1 MSKFLPFLGSKTF
14 FKNLGWMA
22 LVACLILVVVT
33 FWLRTTT
40 KHGEF
45 VMVPDLTGMEVQA
58 MREALE
64 QSGLRYEVVD
74 SANYSPEFPRFS
86 ILGQTPA
93 AGTEVKENR
102 KIYVTINPSGYKK
115 VSVPNIIQVTQ
126 RNASAMLR
134 AVGLDVQKVT
144 YIDEL
149 GKDMVYHIQFQG
161 KEIFPGDKLPKTSRV
176 ELICGNGNIEKAVEE
191 PVDSF

>member
-1 MSKFLPFLGSKTF
+1 
-14 FKNLGWMA
+14 MA

>member
-14 FKNLGWMA
+14 FKNLGFMA
-22 LVACLILVVVT
+22 VVVFLILVVVT

-40 KHGEF
+40 RHGEF
-45 VMVPDLTGMEVQA
+45 VMVPDLTGLEVPK
-58 MREALE
+58 MREALQE
-64 QSGLRYEVVD
+64 VGLRYEVVD
-74 SANYSPEFPRFS
+74 SANYNPEFPRFS

-149 GKDMVYHIQFQG
+149 GKDMVYQIQFQG

-176 ELICGNGNIEKAVEE
+176 ELICGNGNTEKAVEAPTE
-191 PVDSF
+191 SF